1 MNEYLGDVLDQQAE
15 KRKRLLQRAL
25 YMKGA
30 SLAHF
35 RQYEE
40 ARQCFQK
47 LVSQGCPWGKI
58 GLSKLQATIKH
69 NNNVTAKEKA
79 ALAAR
84 NEELRRR
91 WHDRLGV

>member
-47 LVSQGCPWGKI
+47 LVSQGCPLGKM
-58 GLSKLQATIKH
+58 GLVRLEATIKH
-69 NNNVTAKEKA
+69 NNNMTAAEKA

-91 WHDRLGV
+91 WHERMGV